1 MVPTLQRMTSAGRWR
16 RGLDMYGYGTVYYGV
31 VSTLDCMSPYLLH
44 PWGEQAQ
51 QNIHKQSLVS
61 CEVERNHND

>member
-1 MVPTLQRMTSAGRWR
+1 
-16 RGLDMYGYGTVYYGV
+16 MYGYGTVYYGV